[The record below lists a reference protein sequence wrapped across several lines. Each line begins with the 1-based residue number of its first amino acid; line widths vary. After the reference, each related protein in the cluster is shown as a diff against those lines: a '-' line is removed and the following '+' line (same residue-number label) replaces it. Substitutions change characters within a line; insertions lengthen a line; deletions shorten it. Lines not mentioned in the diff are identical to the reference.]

1 MSIDQF
7 FSHCLG
13 VGGRMVKVLMP
24 GLGNNVPPLA
34 GTNSLSV
41 KGVRMY
47 SACSDL
53 GLFKLRA
60 NVIKTRP
67 LAKHRIEKQQTNGFY
82 QASSLA
88 MFSGTGMKISKFRGR
103 VKVLCR

>member
-7 FSHCLG
+7 FSHCIG
-13 VGGRMVKVLMP
+13 VGGRMVKILMP
-24 GLGNNVPPLA
+24 GLGNGVPSLA
-34 GTNSLSV
+34 GANGSSV

-47 SACSDL
+47 SAYSDL
-53 GLFKLRA
+53 GLFKVRT
-60 NVIKTRP
+60 NVIRTMS
-67 LAKHRIEKQQTNGFY
+67 LAEHRIEKQQTNGFY
-82 QASSLA
+82 QISSLA

>member
-1 MSIDQF
+1 
-7 FSHCLG
+7 
-13 VGGRMVKVLMP
+13 MVKILMP

-34 GTNSLSV
+34 GTNGSSV
-41 KGVRMY
+41 KGVRVY
-47 SACSDL
+47 SAYSDL
-53 GLFKLRA
+53 GLFNVRT

-82 QASSLA
+82 QTSSLS